1 MGEVFSNVDF
11 LEENGLYKEGTTDID
26 LTALAKL
33 LEIQQKDLAKA
44 FGIHESSISRTGTLS
59 ASGNDFLKQ
68 WLKVF
73 NILAEQ
79 IKATEPQADKERVRI
94 KIGRWLKTPNS
105 HFKDMSPLE
114 MMIDGKTRRV
124 LKLLEQITG

>member
-1 MGEVFSNVDF
+1 M
-11 LEENGLYKEGTTDID
+11 
-26 LTALAKL
+26 
-33 LEIQQKDLAKA
+33 
-44 FGIHESSISRTGTLS
+44 
-59 ASGNDFLKQ
+59 
-68 WLKVF
+68 F

-79 IKATEPQADKERVRI
+79 IKATEPNADKERVRI

-114 MMIDGKTRRV
+114 MMIYGKTRRV